1 MEFELSFKPIVHRNE
16 DYQVSQLGRNI
27 MAYTQGDFPNLS
39 EADLVMFTVPE
50 FRGTS
55 IENKSI
61 SLHSIREELY
71 QLFEGQERLRIA
83 DLGQLLLGEK
93 ITDTYQLLSDVLV
106 ECEQRN
112 LFALIIGGGQDLTLS
127 QYRSCVQL
135 GKLSNM
141 ISIDSRLDFG
151 TDENTLASQSFFSEI
166 IKIQPNVLFNFT
178 NIGYQ
183 TYLNTQESIKLV
195 DKLYFDAYRLG
206 EIRQNI
212 EEVEPSL
219 RNADFVSIDMGSVRL
234 SDNPSVINGSP
245 NGFYAEEACQI
256 MRYAGISGR
265 LKSLGIFNYADFDD
279 KNLQSEKLIAQ
290 MIWCFFE
297 GFFHKMKRF
306 KPTDDDMVKYHVSMR
321 EGEYNTCFYK
331 NKKIEKWWMEVPII
345 NSSISLP
352 SENYFIPCS
361 YNDYQTAV
369 KGDMP
374 ERWWKAFQKMNQ
386 H

>member
-1 MEFELSFKPIVHRNE
+1 MEFELSFKPIVHRSE
-16 DYQVSQLGRNI
+16 DYQASQLGRNI

-50 FRGTS
+50 FRGTP
-55 IENKSI
+55 IENQNI
-61 SLHSIREELY
+61 SLDAIRKELY

-83 DLGQLLLGEK
+83 DLGQLLLGHE
-93 ITDTYQLLSDVLV
+93 TSDTYQLLSDVLV
-106 ECEQRN
+106 ECEQRK

-141 ISIDSRLDFG
+141 VSVDARFDFG
-151 TDENTLASQSFFSEI
+151 ADENSPVSESFFADI

-183 TYLNTQESIKLV
+183 TYLNTQDSIKLL

-206 EIRQNI
+206 EIRKNI
-212 EEVEPSL
+212 EEVEPIL
-219 RNADFVSIDMGSVRL
+219 RNADFVSLDMGSVRI
-234 SDNPSVINGSP
+234 SDNPSAINGSP

-265 LKSLGIFNYADFDD
+265 LKSLGVFNYADFKDN
-279 KNLQSEKLIAQ
+279 NLQSEKLIAQ
-290 MIWCFFE
+290 MLWCFFE
-297 GFFHKMKRF
+297 GFFHKMKHFR
-306 KPTDDDMVKYHVSMR
+306 PTDDDMVKYHVSMR
-321 EGEYNTCFYK
+321 EGEYNACFYK
-331 NKKIEKWWMEVPII
+331 NKKLEKWWMEIPII
-345 NSSISLP
+345 NPNPSLP

-361 YNDYQTAV
+361 YTDYQTAV

>member
-1 MEFELSFKPIVHRNE
+1 MEFELSFKPLVHRCE
-16 DYQVSQLGRNI
+16 DYQKSQLGRNI
-27 MAYTQGDFPNLS
+27 MAYTQSDFPNLA
-39 EADLVMFTVPE
+39 EADLVIFSVPE

-55 IENKSI
+55 NDYNADSFEK
-61 SLHSIREELY
+61 IRKELY
-71 QLFEGQERLRIA
+71 QLYEGQERLRIA
-83 DLGQLLLGEK
+83 DLGQLILGEK
-93 ITDTYQLLSDVLV
+93 INDTYQLLTDVLV

-112 LFALIIGGGQDLTLS
+112 LFALIIGGGQDLTIS

-141 ISIDSRLDFG
+141 ISFDSRFDFG
-151 TDENTLASQSFFSEI
+151 QKDINLACESYLSEI

-183 TYLNTQESIKLV
+183 TYFNNQDSINLIN
-195 DKLYFDAYRLG
+195 KLYFDSYRLG
-206 EIRQNI
+206 EIRENI

-219 RNADFVSIDMGSVRL
+219 RNADFVSLDMECVRI
-234 SDNPSVINGSP
+234 SDNPSVLNGSP
-245 NGFYAEEACQI
+245 NGFYAEEICQI

-265 LKSLGIFNYADFDD
+265 LKSLGIFNYVNFDD
-279 KNLQSEKLIAQ
+279 KKLQSEKLIAQ

-297 GFFHKMKRF
+297 GFFHKMKLF
-306 KPTDDDMVKYHVSMR
+306 KPTDNDMVKYYVSMR

-331 NKKIEKWWMEVPII
+331 NKKLEKWWMEVPII
-345 NSSISLP
+345 KSNSSSNI
-352 SENYFIPCS
+352 ETIYIPCS
-361 YNDYQTAV
+361 YNDYQIAV
-369 KGDMP
+369 EGDVP

>member
-1 MEFELSFKPIVHRNE
+1 MEFELSFKPIVHHNA
-16 DYQVSQLGRNI
+16 DYQLSQLGRNI

-50 FRGTS
+50 FRGTTVVNND
-55 IENKSI
+55 E
-61 SLHSIREELY
+61 SLNFIRKELY

-93 ITDTYQLLSDVLV
+93 INDTYQLLTDVLV

-127 QYRSCVQL
+127 QYRSCVKL

-141 ISIDSRLDFG
+141 VGFDSRFDFG
-151 TDENTLASQSFFSEI
+151 VDEHSRPSDAFLSEI
-166 IKIQPNVLFNFT
+166 LKTQPNVLFNYT

-183 TYLNTQESIKLV
+183 TYLNTQDSIKLI

-206 EIRQNI
+206 EIKQNI

-219 RNADFVSIDMGSVRL
+219 RNADFVTFDMNCVRL
-234 SDNPSVINGSP
+234 SDSPSNTEGSP

-265 LKSLGIFNYADFDD
+265 LKTLGIYNFFNKSDE
-279 KNLQSEKLIAQ
+279 NLQSEKLVAQ

-306 KPTDDDMVKYHVSMR
+306 KPNDDDMVKYHVSMR
-321 EGEYNTCFYK
+321 EGEYNACFYK
-331 NKKIEKWWMEVPII
+331 NKKLEKWWMEVPII
-345 NSSISLP
+345 NSNPSLP
-352 SENYFIPCS
+352 LENYFIPCS
-361 YNDYQTAV
+361 YNDYQKAV
-369 KGDMP
+369 KGDVP
-374 ERWWKAFQKMNQ
+374 ERWWKVFQKMNQ